1 MTDKSLYRLLIHDFK
16 YSLSYGK
23 YKFLVFY
30 GVIVILAILFSLQ
43 QKDLTGNSVTVIFS
57 LLKDEGYFYQLSD
70 YILPFNWAF
79 IQICTLFLISDYLF
93 FDQEN
98 NKNYLLLR
106 AHSKK
111 NYITS
116 KLIWIVIQNILIFT
130 LLFFTI
136 YLVSSLVT
144 EDFSLNRS
152 VYVNHSI
159 VESAI
164 SPGQL
169 VLRLLTGYM
178 ITGIVLSS
186 ILLLAMQYLLPV
198 LSFLSVVILCSLSTF
213 LDTKWLPAIHSM
225 ILKQDIFNNE
235 HHFTL
240 TFSVIYSMVVY
251 IIVSIITLNVFKR
264 KEFL

>member
-23 YKFLVFY
+23 YKYIGFY
-30 GVIVILAILFSLQ
+30 GVIVILALLFSLQ
-43 QKDLTGNSVTVIFS
+43 QKEINGNGVTVIFS
-57 LLKDEGYFYQLSD
+57 LLKDEGYFNQLAD
-70 YILPFNWAF
+70 YVLPFNWTF
-79 IQICTLFLISDYLF
+79 IQVCTLFLISDYLF

-106 AHSKK
+106 ARSKK
-111 NYITS
+111 NYIAS
-116 KLIWIVIQNILIFT
+116 KLIWIITQNILIFT
-130 LLFFTI
+130 LLFIII
-136 YLVSSLVT
+136 YCVT
-144 EDFSLNRS
+144 AMTTGNLSLNRS
-152 VYVNHSI
+152 AYFNHSI
-159 VESAI
+159 MELSI
-164 SPGQL
+164 SPSQL
-169 VLRLLTGYM
+169 VLRILTGYI

-186 ILLLAMQYLLPV
+186 ILLLAMQFLLPV

-225 ILKQDIFNNE
+225 ILKQDIFNSE
-235 HHFTL
+235 HHLTL
-240 TFSVIYSMVVY
+240 TFSVIYSMVLY